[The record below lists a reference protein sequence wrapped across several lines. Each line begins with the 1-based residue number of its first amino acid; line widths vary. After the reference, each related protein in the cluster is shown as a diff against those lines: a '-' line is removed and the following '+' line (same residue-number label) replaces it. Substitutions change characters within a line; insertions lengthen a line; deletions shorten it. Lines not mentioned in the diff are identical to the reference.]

1 MLVIICL
8 QFVVI
13 VLLAF
18 CFYRSRM
25 KIRNLHQSM
34 ALSPSAAAPEV
45 VEEGE
50 DGECPRPLL
59 PDDPEV
65 DWADLNAADSG
76 VDKELF
82 EQVHRTIV
90 EKKLF
95 LDPDFSRDNV
105 IRIGL
110 INKNKVAQMFR
121 EHAHTNLTGYIN
133 ALRLEY
139 AMDLMKQQPDIPIKA
154 VAYDAGFNSVRT
166 FYRIFEKAYGLTP
179 TDWKDRRAKEMR
191 AKEIKTGQNHGLAN
205 S

>member
-8 QFVVI
+8 QFVII

-34 ALSPSAAAPEV
+34 ALSASAAAPEV

-121 EHAHTNLTGYIN
+121 EHAHTN
-133 ALRLEY
+133 
-139 AMDLMKQQPDIPIKA
+139 
-154 VAYDAGFNSVRT
+154 
-166 FYRIFEKAYGLTP
+166 
-179 TDWKDRRAKEMR
+179 
-191 AKEIKTGQNHGLAN
+191 
-205 S
+205 